1 MTVKIGF
8 AGMTHLGL
16 VSALGAAEKGFQVV
30 CFDPDTARISQL
42 QKGQL
47 FIVEPGLPESL
58 VKNRAR
64 LQFTSNVADLKQCDL
79 LYIACDVATNDR
91 GESDLSGI
99 GNLIRICSKNLN
111 AQALLIILSQVPPG
125 FTRKLDFDPKRLF
138 YQVETLVFGL
148 ALERTLYPER
158 FIVGAAFPEKQL
170 PASLAHY
177 LASYGCPI
185 FPMCYESAEL
195 SKIAINMFLV
205 SSVTTSNT
213 IAELCETIGADWNEM
228 IPTLQ
233 LDKRIGKH
241 AYLSA
246 GLGIAGGNLER
257 DLTTFCSLS
266 DQYGTDAGVVRAWQK
281 NSQYRRNWALR
292 MLRRHVE
299 LTPGATL
306 GMLGLAY
313 KKDTSSLKN
322 SPALALVHDLKDFSL
337 RVFDPAVKSIPDFP
351 HVEMTETAEEVFED
365 AEVVIVMTP
374 WDVFKSLPIA
384 TLAHRLK
391 GKTVIDPHGILGEIA
406 CQSAGLNYYRIGKN
420 YESSITSI

>member
-1 MTVKIGF
+1 MVQLGF

-16 VSALGAAEKGFQVV
+16 VSALGAAEKGFQVI
-30 CFDPDTARISQL
+30 CFDPDPTRISQL

-47 FIVEPGLPESL
+47 FIIEPGLPESL
-58 VKNRAR
+58 VKNRMR
-64 LQFTSNVADLKQCDL
+64 LHFTSTVADLKQCDL

-99 GNLIRICSKNLN
+99 GNLIEICSKHLHT
-111 AQALLIILSQVPPG
+111 QALLVILSQVPPG
-125 FTRKLDFDPKRLF
+125 FTRKLNFDHKRLF

-148 ALERTLYPER
+148 ALERTLHPER
-158 FIVGAAFPEKQL
+158 FIVGAAFPEQPL
-170 PASLAHY
+170 LAPLAHY
-177 LASYGCPI
+177 LATYGCPI
-185 FPMCYESAEL
+185 FPMRYESAEL

-213 IAELCETIGADWNEM
+213 IAELCEAIGADWNEM

-266 DQYGTDAGVVRAWQK
+266 DQHGTDAGVVRAWQK
-281 NSQYRRNWALR
+281 NSQYRRNWVLK
-292 MLRRHVE
+292 MLRRHVD

-306 GMLGLAY
+306 GILGLAY

-322 SPALALVHDLKDFSL
+322 SPALSLVHDLKDFSL
-337 RVFDPAVKSIPDFP
+337 KVFDPAVKSIPDFP
-351 HVEMTETAEEVFED
+351 HVEMVQTAEQVFEHV
-365 AEVVIVMTP
+365 EVVLVMTP
-374 WDVFKSLPIA
+374 WDVFKSLPIVQ
-384 TLAHRLK
+384 LAARLK
-391 GKTVIDPHGILGEIA
+391 GKTVIDPHGILDEIT
-406 CQSAGLNYYRIGKN
+406 CLSAGLNYYRIGKN
-420 YESSITSI
+420 YESNSLI